1 MTEDDLKSLYR
12 HHNATIGLFVAFWLF
27 LLVVILLIELFS
39 LSKVTQDNLIGTVF
53 GAAVVLCL
61 LQFKKRCPD
70 CGANLGLQRRLGIP
84 RKCAKCG
91 ALLRK
96 DLKMDGG

>member
-1 MTEDDLKSLYR
+1 MTDDDLKSLYR

-27 LLVVILLIELFS
+27 VLVAVLLIEFFS
-39 LSKVTQDNLIGTVF
+39 LSKITQDNLMGTVF
-53 GAAVVLCL
+53 GAAIVLCL
-61 LQFKKRCPD
+61 LQFKRRCPD
-70 CGANLGLQRRLGIP
+70 CRANLGLQRRLGIP

-96 DLKMDGG
+96 DPKRGGG